1 MKMLE
6 KFCLW
11 YLKKY
16 WNSQGYKKA
25 VALEQQKQAENLPQF
40 QPYPKVRSILKT
52 FFRKRRRIFL
62 IRRHYYSISKVSLRC
77 R

>member
-16 WNSQGYKKA
+16 WNSKSYKKA
-25 VALEQQKQAENLPQF
+25 YALEQQKQVENQPQF
-40 QPYPKVRSILKT
+40 MKT
-52 FFRKRRRIFL
+52 GRAK
-62 IRRHYYSISKVSLRC
+62 
-77 R
+77 

>member
-16 WNSQGYKKA
+16 WNSKGYKNA
-25 VALEQQKQAENLPQF
+25 VALEQQKHAEK
-40 QPYPKVRSILKT
+40 QPHFIKMERAK
-52 FFRKRRRIFL
+52 
-62 IRRHYYSISKVSLRC
+62 
-77 R
+77 

>member
-16 WNSQGYKKA
+16 WNSKGYKQL
-25 VALEQQKQAENLPQF
+25 VACEQQKQAENIPHF
-40 QPYPKVRSILKT
+40 MRTNTAGETK
-52 FFRKRRRIFL
+52 
-62 IRRHYYSISKVSLRC
+62 
-77 R
+77 

>member
-40 QPYPKVRSILKT
+40 MKSG
-52 FFRKRRRIFL
+52 
-62 IRRHYYSISKVSLRC
+62 IRDNRGRGAAAACSW
-77 R
+77 